1 MIGVDEPV
9 NSRVPGN
16 ARIPGRLS
24 TTERDSKP
32 LTEQVSQ
39 DLSAASTSLGVE
51 SSRVSSPDGLSPGL
65 ERRSPDAVPVP
76 AIPAI
81 VHSMSIDR
89 MNLHLISD
97 ATGETINA
105 IARATT
111 VQFDHVDILYHRW
124 SLIRSRLQLHRVIG
138 GIEAE
143 PGPVLS
149 TLVDRALNV
158 ELEAACQRLAVPVI
172 NVLAPVMTLL
182 QDFIGTR
189 GAARPGK
196 QYVLNADYF
205 RRIDAM
211 HYVLA
216 HDDGQAQPGL
226 AEADVV
232 LVGVSRSS
240 KTPTCFYLANRGI
253 KAANVPLVPNT
264 PLPPELEV
272 PHYPVIGLTLDARVL
287 IDIRRHRLKLIGT
300 SANIGMVRQNGAG
313 YVDEEAVKAELL
325 WARRLCL
332 GRGWPV
338 IDVTRR
344 SIEETA
350 ATILQLMDAWHEGQT
365 KASPPA
371 PSV

>member
-1 MIGVDEPV
+1 
-9 NSRVPGN
+9 
-16 ARIPGRLS
+16 
-24 TTERDSKP
+24 
-32 LTEQVSQ
+32 
-39 DLSAASTSLGVE
+39 
-51 SSRVSSPDGLSPGL
+51 
-65 ERRSPDAVPVP
+65 
-76 AIPAI
+76 
-81 VHSMSIDR
+81 
-89 MNLHLISD
+89 
-97 ATGETINA
+97 
-105 IARATT
+105 
-111 VQFDHVDILYHRW
+111 
-124 SLIRSRLQLHRVIG
+124 
-138 GIEAE
+138 
-143 PGPVLS
+143 
-149 TLVDRALNV
+149 
-158 ELEAACQRLAVPVI
+158 
-172 NVLAPVMTLL
+172 
-182 QDFIGTR
+182 
-189 GAARPGK
+189 
-196 QYVLNADYF
+196 
-205 RRIDAM
+205 M

-313 YVDEEAVKAELL
+313 YVNEEAVKAELL

-371 PSV
+371 RSV